1 MSRLRTRNAETT
13 EYRKSPVRAWLSIV
27 GIGED
32 GVAGLGVPARAAL
45 DEAQTLVG
53 GARHLAMVP
62 PDGRERLEWP
72 RPFSALAEA
81 LHARRGRPVCVL
93 ATGDP
98 FCYGVGTVIA
108 RHVPMDE
115 MRVHPAPSA
124 FSLACARLGWSL
136 PSMETLSLHGRPLA
150 AFRVAMRPGA
160 RVIALSHDATTPARI
175 AEMLRGAGYGE
186 SRIVVLERMG
196 GPSECVRGAFARD
209 FALEDVHDFNTVAV
223 ECAAAPDAPVR
234 SRVPGLPDDAFEHDG
249 QLTRRVPR
257 AAALAA
263 LSPFPGQLLW
273 DVGAGCGSV
282 AIEWMRA
289 APGARAVAIER
300 SAERIA
306 LIEHNAQCLGVPGL
320 RVVEGEAPAA
330 LTGLDAAPDAIFVG
344 GGLSAPGLL
353 DRCWA
358 TLPAG
363 GRLVAHAVSV
373 EGERVLL
380 DAHGAMGGE
389 LCRIAVSHA
398 GPIGRYRAF
407 RPAYPVTELA
417 ARKRDEGHGRIGAGF
432 GDGLRFA
439 LMRHSRASGLA

>member
-1 MSRLRTRNAETT
+1 MS
-13 EYRKSPVRAWLSIV
+13 PWLSIV
-27 GIGED
+27 GIGEE
-32 GVAGLGVPARAAL
+32 GMAGLGAAARAAL
-45 DEAQTLVG
+45 DDAETLVG

-136 PSMETLSLHGRPLA
+136 PSVETLSLHGRPLA
-150 AFRVAMRPGA
+150 AFRVAMQPGA

-175 AEMLRGAGYGE
+175 AEMLRGAGCGE

-196 GPSECVRGAFARD
+196 GPSERVREAFARD
-209 FALEDVHDFNTVAV
+209 FALEDVHDFNTVAI
-223 ECAAAPDAPVR
+223 ECAAGPGAAAS

-263 LSPFPGQLLW
+263 LSPFSGQLLW
-273 DVGAGCGSV
+273 DVGAGCGSI

-289 APGARAVAIER
+289 APGVRAIAIER
-300 SAERIA
+300 SAERVA
-306 LIEHNAQCLGVPGL
+306 LIEHNAQCLGAPGL

-330 LTGLDAAPDAIFVG
+330 LAGLDAPPDAIFVG
-344 GGLSAPGLL
+344 GGLTTPGLL

-358 TLPAG
+358 ALPAG

-373 EGERVLL
+373 EGERALF
-380 DAHGAMGGE
+380 DAHGDIGGE
-389 LCRIAVSHA
+389 LCRIAVSHV

-417 ARKRDEGHGRIGAGF
+417 ARKPYEREGHGGIGA
-432 GDGLRFA
+432 DA
-439 LMRHSRASGLA
+439 PATDSASSRE